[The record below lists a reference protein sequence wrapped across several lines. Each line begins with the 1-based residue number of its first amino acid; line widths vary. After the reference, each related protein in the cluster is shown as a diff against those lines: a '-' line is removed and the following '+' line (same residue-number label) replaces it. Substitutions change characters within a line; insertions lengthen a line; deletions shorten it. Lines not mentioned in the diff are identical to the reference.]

1 MHWIELQLWFHPIP
15 VRDIFG
21 HNGRG
26 SNIIL
31 SGHTR
36 DANCS
41 TMFFL
46 SLSLTLSRL
55 CEEARVER
63 TEHVSIKNTW
73 TPSNSFQVGD
83 FEMTLDSLDDPFF
96 QNWKQWLAAKVQ
108 SQEPQDQHHAA
119 PGRALPWQ
127 CFFCCASQ
135 FMAWRSCA
143 NASLGMMGM
152 LGQVWYHPVPWP
164 AKQRSP
170 GLWGSLILVRPKA
183 AQSHG
188 DRAYEKCQKDSKG
201 GNTTKPPSIITN
213 LTSVI
218 DSYRHLWPSMATLR
232 QGCEDRH
239 GDHSEEPTPE
249 DYGLTLHAGNIWKHP
264 LVGGPLMSSW
274 RSQKRKLILGIDH
287 WNKTAGEAGEETI
300 LDDDDFRI
308 ASWK

>member
-1 MHWIELQLWFHPIP
+1 MDVVYPSTIPGHCSLTLKPAVDQLLTETTGLSECSWIELQLWFHPIP
-15 VRDIFG
+15 VQDIFG

-119 PGRALPWQ
+119 PGRALPWL

-143 NASLGMMGM
+143 NASLGMLGMMGM

-164 AKQRSP
+164 AKVARPLGIPDFGTKSRPITWRP
-170 GLWGSLILVRPKA
+170 GIWKM
-183 AQSHG
+183 
-188 DRAYEKCQKDSKG
+188 SKG
-201 GNTTKPPSIITN
+201 FK
-213 LTSVI
+213 
-218 DSYRHLWPSMATLR
+218 R
-232 QGCEDRH
+232 
-239 GDHSEEPTPE
+239 
-249 DYGLTLHAGNIWKHP
+249 WKH
-264 LVGGPLMSSW
+264 
-274 RSQKRKLILGIDH
+274 H
-287 WNKTAGEAGEETI
+287 KTAI
-300 LDDDDFRI
+300 NHHKPHISHR
-308 ASWK
+308 

>member
-1 MHWIELQLWFHPIP
+1 MPI
-15 VRDIFG
+15 
-21 HNGRG
+21 
-26 SNIIL
+26 
-31 SGHTR
+31 
-36 DANCS
+36 AQQCS
-41 TMFFL
+41 S

-119 PGRALPWQ
+119 PGRALPWL

-143 NASLGMMGM
+143 NASLGMLGMMGM

-164 AKQRSP
+164 AKVARPLGIPDFGTKSRPITWRP
-170 GLWGSLILVRPKA
+170 GIWKM
-183 AQSHG
+183 
-188 DRAYEKCQKDSKG
+188 SKG
-201 GNTTKPPSIITN
+201 FKRWKHHKTAINHHN

-218 DSYRHLWPSMATLR
+218 DNYRHLWPSMATRLR
-232 QGCEDRH
+232 QGLWRPARWSFRRAHPRRLRPDLGC
-239 GDHSEEPTPE
+239 
-249 DYGLTLHAGNIWKHP
+249 WKHMETSSG
-264 LVGGPLMSSW
+264 GGPLMSSW
-274 RSQKRKLILGIDH
+274 RSHQKRKLILGIDH
-287 WNKTAGEAGEETI
+287 WRCRWGRGRNNIIWWWYFIESLHESR
-300 LDDDDFRI
+300 LYDM
-308 ASWK
+308 